1 LKIGLYNPSFDL
13 PIIKWEAP
21 ANEKEALVIK
31 CFVGHMQ
38 AKCPASTLFQR
49 IRIPGS
55 STSMTV
61 SEFLRLVHSERTK
74 LKEGKTSPVLQ

>member
-31 CFVGHMQ
+31 CFVAHMQ
-38 AKCPASTLFQR
+38 AKFPASTYLVSED
-49 IRIPGS
+49 RIPGS

-61 SEFLRLVHSERTK
+61 SEFLMLVHSERTK
-74 LKEGKTSPVLQ
+74 LKEG